1 MKSKIILCQVCGL
14 RFDGLS
20 LYKTHARGKAH
31 QQKVAE
37 VFQTEAPHSGQV
49 RFPHI
54 VLENLFNP
62 NWTKPVIGLQLLSIC
77 INTEETALPLY
88 LCHACQ
94 EKCQSNAIVAHLTS
108 TEHCFS
114 VFAYMNPERLSFG
127 WIHPPAAVPG
137 LKGKA
142 IEEKQ
147 QHTVVLRLIDIPKKV
162 FENMKT
168 APYSQTIKELTQT
181 DRLKEVYRAD
191 FPERMKLQ
199 EYLTNPARTF
209 PLLGLN
215 FVVEYRCL
223 SSEKLCGYLCMLCRK
238 RVRETQVIAHVIG
251 FDHIFWYLDLVHPSS
266 LCVKSSYRF
275 YSVKYSIMILDLAM
289 QAQKIGSSGG
299 VQEMTLDPEVFTAV
313 ETGSYAA
320 ALERLQAIWKEQNQ
334 SDIQPHVTPGQKLVA
349 LNDVAQSSAPQKHV
363 QIPQNMAPDRA
374 GQSSVVMSGKTVRLS
389 CQVCGT
395 GPNFFCISDYKNHV
409 RGVQHNRRMETVFQ
423 TERHRPVV
431 AVPRLVL
438 YEYIVDQQ
446 RKDPVIGLNH
456 VTCCIDAG
464 DVKAPIYLCH
474 TCQDKCTSHVIVAHL
489 TSYDHYF
496 CTLALRDP
504 KRLHFGWIPSQ
515 DMLSIL
521 RPQVLAVEN
530 QHGVGTMQMLY
541 LPEKIYKKI
550 GATPYLPTLKAL
562 CQTKEMTERLRL
574 KKYTKL
580 HAYLGDST
588 RKHPLLGLKFLV
600 EYKSKEPNNICGYLC
615 LLCKKRIRETLV
627 IAHIIGFEHV
637 FCYLDLTHPS
647 SLGSKSLYK
656 HYDAQYST
664 MILDLASQAEKIDSH
679 EKIKVIKLDLA
690 IYEEVDSAEFS
701 KALNLLQT
709 IWREEMQSD
718 LQPVVIP
725 GQRLFPKNLKPG
737 MCLESKNLGQS
748 SEHAKPGQSSEHA
761 KPGQSSEH
769 AKPGQSSEHAKPGQS
784 SEHAKPGQSS
794 EHAKPGQ
801 SSEHAKPGQ
810 SSEHAKPGQSSEHA
824 KPGQS
829 SEHAKPGQ
837 SSEHAKPGQS
847 SEHAKPG
854 QSSELLWDFLKNKA
868 RKEPVIG
875 LSAVIE
881 CASDDLPPYYL
892 CEVCAEKFAQDYII
906 GHLISPHH
914 RYRYL
919 KSQHLLCGWGELP
932 DLSKRIEVLKER
944 AAAVE
949 QESGF
954 GEAKVLELDTTQYK
968 EIFSST
974 SDVALK
980 KLQTIQRPQML
991 EQLRQCDFQPPVI
1004 SENKPVTVKQEN
1016 VPVSDEGS
1024 SQEVKKASESTAILK
1039 PGEEPELNI
1048 HLKNTENKL
1057 FIGEASET
1065 RMSKVL
1071 GRYLNSELR
1080 KEPVIGLNSIIEYQ
1094 GDNQT
1099 NCLECKVCCRKLSVN
1114 CIIGHLLGP
1123 RHRYMYIK
1131 SKYPKLL
1138 DGWKDNPDLTG
1149 NIHKLRTMAK
1159 KLEEEEGLGQFK
1171 VMEVG
1176 NPSVREMGLPSVHKE
1191 HPTQLQAIS
1200 LSSGASGK
1208 SDFFP
1213 VLKKGRTKPMIGLKE
1228 VTECRTK
1235 GQQPFYLCNICRAK
1249 IPMNHVLGHVTGAH
1263 HRYNYIKAQYPSLLK
1278 RNVKKNKLH
1287 MISKDLLQLAVII
1300 KEKES
1305 AIEDVQIMEL
1315 SEEQHMKL
1323 FAMSV
1328 ENALKNLQM
1337 MQKEQNQKKE
1347 DRKVTVKQEVEDQSC
1362 SETCTEESIQDPQH
1376 IDTEQASNTKE
1387 TAPTSVALHKPFPD
1401 PKPKETELCKQNCEG
1416 TKSMQV
1422 HAVPVREK
1430 AACSPVILEPP
1441 VTEWK
1446 STEIRQAA
1454 VEQDMGK
1461 VQAVLEESESTE
1473 ENTASMYPEK
1483 VCYQMTSRVSL
1494 QFTQI
1499 DATKRVE
1506 IPLGESHLSKFL
1518 LPFMTHRPEPLV
1530 GLQAV
1535 VECRSLKQPTF
1546 YFCLTCAKKI
1556 NKSCICNHI
1565 ISDQHQY
1572 CYIDSQYPDLIP
1584 DWQKNP
1590 IDVAMRVEAYEKIWD
1605 VQVMKLDLKL
1615 YEQVASA
1622 PFNMA
1627 LNLLQKI
1634 QREQRHH
1641 QPLMTRGHRPIYF
1654 SEKRFQSP
1662 GAPQEPYQE
1671 LVERQRVSHGEHGV
1685 GNGAAQQEPRTQF
1698 EKPHQSK
1705 VCVGEKRIQGLG
1717 APQEAYQDLKVVERQ
1732 RVTNREDIIENGRI
1746 QQAPMAQ
1753 SQKADQTK
1761 VEAELAKVS
1770 PWEPW
1775 PIKKGT
1781 ETDRGVVER
1790 VNRPSVDLRAYVA
1803 DPQRN
1808 EPVVGLSA
1816 LIECC
1821 SEKQPPLHLC
1831 VACSTH
1837 LNKTPAIF
1845 HIISNK
1851 HRLSY
1856 LRKRRPDLFMDWNNS
1871 QDPAKMSSCLIT
1883 MAREVEREENGSLG
1897 DIQVVSLDSRT
1908 YTEVKSM
1915 PFDKALNLLQPI
1927 YKEQRQSDLQL
1938 CMTPEHRL
1946 ATLKQEKMESE
1957 EYPEEPIPDP
1967 LNTEAEYGRAGE
1979 DKPIRQ
1985 EYQLGLGIKTPV
1997 IGLRLVI
2004 ECRSLEGWPPP
2015 FYLCQACSVKLTDE
2029 QSINKHLT
2037 TLQHLY
2043 LYIKSCHSS
2052 HLEMEKKAGQLDC
2065 GLTDLI
2071 QSVAKKIEEEEGS
2084 GCFQIMNMSEGVYES
2099 LKQGDYGYCIKMLK
2113 GCNSVEERQ
2122 TYSKQTDGNIT
2133 QETAP
2138 SGPGSKTLPISHLP
2152 AKIRTQEIAYQCQQP
2167 DLLVPLRDVTIRNP
2181 STATGCPV
2189 PEPFAPHRPD
2199 QGEPWSRTS
2208 GHLSL
2213 SPAGPTHNL
2222 CDTLSHHPPA
2232 APGLAKAK
2240 AASGHHPSQAA
2251 GSSRAACA
2259 RRSVTIDC
2267 GLQGERIATVRLLHS
2282 SAAVQ
2287 RLSTAVA
2294 GKRKHNSEGQE
2305 GEGPWNY
2312 ENRQFTSAPQKRSA
2326 SQAKQNCG
2334 VPVKRES
2341 TSDFHQLNKGPHPA
2355 EIRRASVGHPGNI
2368 FIDPSSVAPKSS
2380 SCGGLEGG
2388 ARKPAPLQPAVR
2400 DAVRNSGDQSRS
2412 KYLTKDRRSEGGP
2425 NRTVISPASSTN
2437 VAQSAHHATVVCS
2450 MTTAGVPQTVSLMGG
2465 KLHQSSSL
2473 PHKRMDDT
2481 AIDAII
2487 RSLSNSDSPPAK
2499 IPGIDHD
2506 DSQLSPAERLLTNWK
2521 AITGIEGRL

>member
-1 MKSKIILCQVCGL
+1 MSESSELEIDLFCTL
-14 RFDGLS
+14 ASTFP
-20 LYKTHARGKAH
+20 KA
-31 QQKVAE
+31 
-37 VFQTEAPHSGQV
+37 
-49 RFPHI
+49 
-54 VLENLFNP
+54 
-62 NWTKPVIGLQLLSIC
+62 
-77 INTEETALPLY
+77 
-88 LCHACQ
+88 
-94 EKCQSNAIVAHLTS
+94 
-108 TEHCFS
+108 
-114 VFAYMNPERLSFG
+114 
-127 WIHPPAAVPG
+127 
-137 LKGKA
+137 
-142 IEEKQ
+142 
-147 QHTVVLRLIDIPKKV
+147 
-162 FENMKT
+162 
-168 APYSQTIKELTQT
+168 IKELTQT
-181 DRLKEVYRAD
+181 DKLKEVFR
-191 FPERMKLQ
+191 
-199 EYLTNPARTF
+199 
-209 PLLGLN
+209 GLN

-223 SSEKLCGYLCMLCRK
+223 SSDKLCGYLCMLCRK

-275 YSVKYSIMILDLAM
+275 YSVKYSIMILDLAT
-289 QAQKIGSSGG
+289 QAQKIGSSGE

-320 ALERLQAIWKEQNQ
+320 
-334 SDIQPHVTPGQKLVA
+334 
-349 LNDVAQSSAPQKHV
+349 
-363 QIPQNMAPDRA
+363 
-374 GQSSVVMSGKTVRLS
+374 
-389 CQVCGT
+389 
-395 GPNFFCISDYKNHV
+395 
-409 RGVQHNRRMETVFQ
+409 
-423 TERHRPVV
+423 V

-496 CTLALRDP
+496 CTL
-504 KRLHFGWIPSQ
+504 
-515 DMLSIL
+515 
-521 RPQVLAVEN
+521 
-530 QHGVGTMQMLY
+530 MLY

-574 KKYTKL
+574 NKYTKL

-600 EYKSKEPNNICGYLC
+600 EYKSKEPSNLCGYLC

-647 SLGSKSLYK
+647 SLGSKNLYK

-664 MILDLASQAEKIDSH
+664 LILDLASQAEKIDSH
-679 EKIKVIKLDLA
+679 EKVKVIKLDLA

-725 GQRLFPKNLKPG
+725 GQRLYPKNLKPG
-737 MCLESKNLGQS
+737 MCLESKNLC
-748 SEHAKPGQSSEHA
+748 
-761 KPGQSSEH
+761 
-769 AKPGQSSEHAKPGQS
+769 
-784 SEHAKPGQSS
+784 
-794 EHAKPGQ
+794 
-801 SSEHAKPGQ
+801 
-810 SSEHAKPGQSSEHA
+810 QSSEHA

-868 RKEPVIG
+868 RKEPVIDTALCLPSG
-875 LSAVIE
+875 CKMALLE
-881 CASDDLPPYYL
+881 LGSDSQKA
-892 CEVCAEKFAQDYII
+892 EAEK
-906 GHLISPHH
+906 
-914 RYRYL
+914 

-932 DLSKRIEVLKER
+932 DLSKRIEVLKAR

-954 GEAKVLELDTTQYK
+954 GKAKVLELDTTQYK
-968 EIFSST
+968 EIFSSS

-980 KLQTIQRPQML
+980 KLQTIQNPQML
-991 EQLRQCDFQPPVI
+991 EELRQCDFQPPVI
-1004 SENKPVTVKQEN
+1004 SEDKPVTVKQEN
-1016 VPVSDEGS
+1016 VQVSDEGS
-1024 SQEVKKASESTAILK
+1024 SQEVKKASESTV
-1039 PGEEPELNI
+1039 
-1048 HLKNTENKL
+1048 
-1057 FIGEASET
+1057 IGEASET

-1099 NCLECKVCCRKLSVN
+1099 NCLECKVCCRRLPVN

-1171 VMEVG
+1171 VTEVG
-1176 NPSVREMGLPSVHKE
+1176 NPSVREMGLPSVHK
-1191 HPTQLQAIS
+1191 
-1200 LSSGASGK
+1200 
-1208 SDFFP
+1208 
-1213 VLKKGRTKPMIGLKE
+1213 GLKE

-1235 GQQPFYLCNICRAK
+1235 GQKPFYLCNICRAK

-1287 MISKDLLQLAVII
+1287 TISNDLLQLAVII

-1328 ENALKNLQM
+1328 ENALKNLQT

-1362 SETCTEESIQDPQH
+1362 SETCTEESIQDAQH
-1376 IDTEQASNTKE
+1376 IDTEQA
-1387 TAPTSVALHKPFPD
+1387 
-1401 PKPKETELCKQNCEG
+1401 
-1416 TKSMQV
+1416 
-1422 HAVPVREK
+1422 PVREK
-1430 AACSPVILEPP
+1430 AACSPVILEQP

-1454 VEQDMGK
+1454 IEQDMGK
-1461 VQAVLEESESTE
+1461 VQAVLQESESTKE
-1473 ENTASMYPEK
+1473 ITASMYAEK

-1494 QFTQI
+1494 QRTQI
-1499 DATKRVE
+1499 DAAKR
-1506 IPLGESHLSKFL
+1506 
-1518 LPFMTHRPEPLV
+1518 

-1546 YFCLTCAKKI
+1546 YLCLTCAKKI
-1556 NKSCICNHI
+1556 NKNCICNHI

-1572 CYIDSQYPDLIP
+1572 YYIDSQYPDLIP

-1605 VQVMKLDLKL
+1605 VQAHSSLLQSTSTL
-1615 YEQVASA
+1615 AGLSI
-1622 PFNMA
+1622 PA

-1634 QREQRHH
+1634 QREHRHH

-1705 VCVGEKRIQGLG
+1705 VCVGEKRIQSLG

-1732 RVTNREDIIENGRI
+1732 R
-1746 QQAPMAQ
+1746 
-1753 SQKADQTK
+1753 

-1790 VNRPSVDLRAYVA
+1790 VNRPPVDLRAYVA

-1856 LRKRRPDLFMDWNNS
+1856 LWQRRPDLFMDWNNS

-1938 CMTPEHRL
+1938 RVTPEHRL

-1967 LNTEAEYGRAGE
+1967 LNTEAEYVRSCLLQKDQKQQVLAHTYRAGE

-1997 IGLRLVI
+1997 IGLHLVI

-2029 QSINKHLT
+2029 QSMNKHLT
-2037 TLQHLY
+2037 TVQHLY
-2043 LYIKSCHSS
+2043 FYIKSCHSS
-2052 HLEMEKKAGQLDC
+2052 HLEKEEKAGRSEC
-2065 GLTDLI
+2065 GMTDLI
-2071 QSVAKKIEEEEGS
+2071 QSVAKKIEEEDGS

-2122 TYSKQTDGNIT
+2122 TYSKQTDGKIT

-2138 SGPGSKTLPISHLP
+2138 RGPGFKTLPISHLP

-2167 DLLVPLRDVTIRNP
+2167 DLLVPLRDVTIHNP
-2181 STATGCPV
+2181 STTTGCPV
-2189 PEPFAPHRPD
+2189 PENGTSQPFAPHQTD
-2199 QGEPWSRTS
+2199 QGGEPWPRTS

-2213 SPAGPTHNL
+2213 SPAGPTHSL
-2222 CDTLSHHPPA
+2222 CDTLSHHTPA
-2232 APGLAKAK
+2232 APELAKAK

-2251 GSSRAACA
+2251 GSSRAACS

-2267 GLQGERIATVRLLHS
+2267 GLQGERIATVGRLHS
-2282 SAAVQ
+2282 SATVQ
-2287 RLSTAVA
+2287 RLSTADA
-2294 GKRKHNSEGQE
+2294 GKRKHLSEGQE

-2326 SQAKQNCG
+2326 SQAKQNCR
-2334 VPVKRES
+2334 VPIKRES

-2355 EIRRASVGHPGNI
+2355 EIRRASVGHPSNI

-2380 SCGGLEGG
+2380 SCGGLEEG
-2388 ARKPAPLQPAVR
+2388 ARKPAPLQSAVR
-2400 DAVRNSGDQSRS
+2400 DAVRNSGNQSRS
-2412 KYLTKDRRSEGGP
+2412 KYLTKDRSSEGGT
-2425 NRTVISPASSTN
+2425 NRIVISPASSTN
-2437 VAQSAHHATVVCS
+2437 VAQSARHATVVRS
-2450 MTTAGVPQTVSLMGG
+2450 MTKAGVPQTVSVVGS
-2465 KLHQSSSL
+2465 KLPQSSSL

-2487 RSLSNSDSPPAK
+2487 RSLSNSDCPPAK
-2499 IPGIDHD
+2499 IPGMDHD

-2521 AITGIEGRL
+2521 AITGIEVRPISIIHHPSFLKTIFLCDFNLHPHCPPLHMYPESVTTLFACSLS